1 MSPRAARPVFVC
13 QRCSFESA
21 RWQGQCPRCAE
32 WNTLVE
38 TVPVGARANVAGHGA
53 GAGQPR
59 AGRLGGSVHGERY
72 RTSIGEFDR
81 VLGGGLVPGSVALLA
96 GDPGVGKSTLILQV
110 AAGLGSSDPVLYAT
124 AEESAGQ
131 VDQRARRLTVAR
143 DDLLVLPTESVEAII
158 DEANLHHPRLIVVD
172 SIQTVT
178 LGSVEGGAGSI
189 VQVRESTLALTR
201 HAKETGAALILIG
214 HVTKDGNVAGPRTLE
229 HIVDVVLQMEGDRQ
243 NAWRIL
249 RATKNRFGATDEIG
263 VFAMEDHGLIEVPNP
278 SAAFIAERA
287 RGADGSVIGV
297 ALEGSR
303 PLLVEVQALT
313 APTTLA
319 MPRRTA
325 NGLDINRVHL
335 LVAVLQRRLGL
346 PLGTHD
352 VFANVIGGS
361 RIVEPALDLAL
372 ALAIVSSH
380 RGEPIPPDLAVFGEI
395 GLNGEVRGVP
405 QAGQRVAEAG
415 RLGFHRVIAAGRA
428 VRPAAEVEVIA
439 VHSLRE
445 AIEATWSRPAPA
457 RRIAAAS
464 HG

>member
-1 MSPRAARPVFVC
+1 
-13 QRCSFESA
+13 
-21 RWQGQCPRCAE
+21 
-32 WNTLVE
+32 VE
-38 TVPVGARANVAGHGA
+38 TVPVGARANSSNHSVETRG
-53 GAGQPR
+53 PR
-59 AGRLGGSVHGERY
+59 AAQLGATANGERY

-110 AAGLGSSDPVLYAT
+110 AAGIGSTDPVLYAT
-124 AEESAGQ
+124 AEESVSQ
-131 VDQRARRLTVAR
+131 VDQRARRVTVAR

-158 DEANLHHPRLIVVD
+158 DEANLRQPRLIVVD

-178 LGSVEGGAGSI
+178 LGSVDGGAGSV
-189 VQVRESTLALTR
+189 VQVRESALALTR
-201 HAKETGAALILIG
+201 YAKETGTAVILIG

-249 RATKNRFGATDEIG
+249 RAAKNRFGATDEIG
-263 VFAMEDHGLIEVPNP
+263 VFAMEDHGLVEVPNP

-287 RGADGSVIGV
+287 READGSVIGV

-313 APTTLA
+313 APTTLT

-335 LVAVLQRRLGL
+335 LIAVLQRRLGL
-346 PLGTHD
+346 ALGTHD

-380 RGEPIPPDLAVFGEI
+380 RAEPIPPDLAVFGEI

-405 QAGQRVAEAG
+405 RAGQRVVEAG
-415 RLGFHRVIAAGRA
+415 RLGFRRVIAAGRTI
-428 VRPAAEVEVIA
+428 RSAAEVEVIA
-439 VHSLRE
+439 VHSVRE
-445 AIEATWSRPAPA
+445 AIEAAWSRPSPM
-457 RRIAAAS
+457 RRVTATS